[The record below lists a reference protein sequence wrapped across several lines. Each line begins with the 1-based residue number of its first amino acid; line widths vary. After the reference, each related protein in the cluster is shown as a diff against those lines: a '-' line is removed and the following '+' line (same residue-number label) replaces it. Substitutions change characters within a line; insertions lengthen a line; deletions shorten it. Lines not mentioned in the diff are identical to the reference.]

1 MLNAAIMPL
10 CSCKINHTF
19 DLNHTALNL
28 CKVESPVF
36 ETKYMQKTYTRYEYS
51 TPPWLYFSI
60 SINVLII
67 IF

>member
-10 CSCKINHTF
+10 RSRKINHTF

-36 ETKYMQKTYTRYEYS
+36 ETRYIQKTYTKHEYS
-51 TPPWLYFSI
+51 TPTWLYFSCY
-60 SINVLII
+60 INVLII